1 MMKWEKIFNKE
12 LLEWFYNPHHQK
24 LTEADEES
32 LAANNHC
39 LIIDGHGFPA
49 LPLPYELQQTTFQ
62 PDFCFGTDEFHP
74 PEKLVAKV
82 VKEFTTFAPVKKFPV
97 NF

>member
-1 MMKWEKIFNKE
+1 
-12 LLEWFYNPHHQK
+12 LA
-24 LTEADEES
+24 EADEES

-39 LIIDGHGFPA
+39 LIIDGHVSPD
-49 LPLPYELQQTTFQ
+49 LPLPYELQQTAFQ

-74 PEKLVAKV
+74 PEELEAKF
-82 VKEFTTFAPVKKFPV
+82 VKEFATFAPIKKFSV